1 MSIEVPPGQVHW
13 FTGRRPTPPTTPCL
27 HECLD
32 YGWDLNVVAW
42 GPDHER
48 YEMVECAE
56 CHCQGWRSFDG
67 TLDTFYES

>member
-1 MSIEVPPGQVHW
+1 M
-13 FTGRRPTPPTTPCL
+13 
-27 HECLD
+27 
-32 YGWDLNVVAW
+32 AW

-67 TLDTFYES
+67 TLDTFYESWGCSSGFTGSALGRIHLDISPLVQASPT